1 MSLLS
6 SFDIGATGLSAQ
18 ALRLNLTASN
28 IANVESVSG
37 PDGRTYRARHVEFSA
52 INKPNAPGA
61 GVAVTKIY
69 ESDSPFRRQYSPGHP
84 KADALVSCGLLAVTG
99 SYTRKLVSGLVLAI
113 FLFLFLLICQDLRF

>member
-52 INKPNAPGA
+52 INNL
-61 GVAVTKIY
+61 
-69 ESDSPFRRQYSPGHP
+69 DR
-84 KADALVSCGLLAVTG
+84 D
-99 SYTRKLVSGLVLAI
+99 VL
-113 FLFLFLLICQDLRF
+113 QQRFFELSK